1 MKRRDLIK
9 TSLLGTAFASFASPS
24 LESQMDGKN
33 DLKAHLKA
41 AEIVKKGPLIN
52 LNQAYK
58 VLNEEDLDGLIVTLP
73 KNIFYFTGYYD
84 HLAVRYSSPSSF
96 ALLSKDENKKMCIV
110 MNQFI
115 YYFSFIDGDFNLD
128 TKDYLFTG
136 WNKNNTGLD
145 GKNKNQDI
153 EEPVPSAPYAWKSLG
168 EHPVSTIENNRLEIL
183 KEKLDQIPES
193 ADYDWALKKAMEY
206 LELDKGLIGI
216 DHPVI
221 NQIINKVNLDTKT
234 VDADHALRK
243 IKIIKSKREIELMRI
258 SAQTNADATISAI
271 EQVRNGA
278 THQELKALFFSEC
291 SKRGN
296 VPSLLQIDTVN
307 SEVFNKEL
315 RDGDCFAIDA
325 VSHGFHYNGDFGR
338 TVFLGEPSRSMKNA
352 TDAIS
357 LGWDAVRE
365 QLRPGL
371 KYSEIRKIGRD
382 AMKKAGF
389 KYSVALT
396 PHSIG
401 LSHTDEP
408 GKNGPGSFWQ
418 KDDLIL
424 EENMIISVDLPVLN
438 TGIGG
443 SAHLEDLTLITSDG
457 GEQINDIGN
466 RIIVL

>member
-9 TSLLGTAFASFASPS
+9 TSLLGGTIASFASPS
-24 LESQMDGKN
+24 TKSHVDDENHLT
-33 DLKAHLKA
+33 AHLRA
-41 AEIVKKGPLIN
+41 AEIVKKGPLVN

-58 VLNEEDLDGLIVTLP
+58 VLNEEELDGLIVTLP

-136 WNKNNTGLD
+136 WNKNNTGLE
-145 GKNKNQDI
+145 GKLSDNQTQ
-153 EEPVPSAPYAWKSLG
+153 EPTPSSPYTWTSMK
-168 EHPVSTIENNRLEIL
+168 EHPIGSIEKNRLEIL
-183 KEKLDQIPES
+183 GEKLDHIPES
-193 ADYDWALKKAMEY
+193 ADYDWALKKAMKY
-206 LELDKGLIGI
+206 LGLDKGVIGI

-221 NQIINKVNLDTKT
+221 NQIINKMNLKTET
-234 VDADHALRK
+234 VDGDHALRR
-243 IKIIKSKREIELMRI
+243 IKIIKSNREIELMRI

-271 EQVRNGA
+271 NQLRNGA
-278 THQELKALFFSEC
+278 THQDLKALFFSEC

-307 SEVFNKEL
+307 SEVYNKEL

-338 TVFLGEPSRSMKNA
+338 TVFLGEPSESMKKA

-365 QLRPGL
+365 KLRPGL
-371 KYSEIRKIGRD
+371 RYSEIRKIGRD
-382 AMKKAGF
+382 AMKKAGY

-408 GKNGPGSFWQ
+408 GKNGVGSFWQ
-418 KDDLIL
+418 KDDLVL

>member
-1 MKRRDLIK
+1 MNYEEVMKLALERGFYFPSCEVYSDANAGFWEYGPSGVSLKNKFLELWRRELIRRDGMMEIDGSQIMSKSVFEASGHLGNFADPIIK
-9 TSLLGTAFASFASPS
+9 CTKCNSTFRA
-24 LESQMDGKN
+24 DRTI
-33 DLKAHLKA
+33 
-41 AEIVKKGPLIN
+41 AEI
-52 LNQAYK
+52 A
-58 VLNEEDLDGLIVTLP
+58 
-73 KNIFYFTGYYD
+73 NI
-84 HLAVRYSSPSSF
+84 
-96 ALLSKDENKKMCIV
+96 E
-110 MNQFI
+110 
-115 YYFSFIDGDFNLD
+115 
-128 TKDYLFTG
+128 
-136 WNKNNTGLD
+136 
-145 GKNKNQDI
+145 
-153 EEPVPSAPYAWKSLG
+153 
-168 EHPVSTIENNRLEIL
+168 
-183 KEKLDQIPES
+183 IPES

-216 DHPVI
+216 DHQVI
-221 NQIINKVNLDTKT
+221 KQIIDKMNLNAKT
-234 VDADHALRK
+234 VDGDHALRK

-271 EQVRNGA
+271 KQLRNGA
-278 THQELKALFFSEC
+278 THQDLKALFFSEC

-307 SEVFNKEL
+307 SEVYNKEL
-315 RDGDCFAIDA
+315 KDGDSFAIDA

-338 TVFLGEPSRSMKNA
+338 TVFMGEPTKSMKKA
-352 TDAIS
+352 TEAIS

-365 QLRPGL
+365 KLRPGL
-371 KYSEIRKIGRD
+371 RYSEIRRIGRD
-382 AMKKAGF
+382 AMKKAGY

-408 GKNGPGSFWQ
+408 GKNGAGSFWQ
-418 KDDLIL
+418 KDDLVL

>member
-9 TSLLGTAFASFASPS
+9 NSLLGTAIASFASS
-24 LESQMDGKN
+24 NTKSQTEEKNYLE
-33 DLKAHLKA
+33 AHLRA
-41 AEIVKKGPLIN
+41 AEIVKKGSLLN
-52 LNQAYK
+52 LDRAYK
-58 VLNEEDLDGLIVTLP
+58 VLNEERLDGLIVTLP
-73 KNIFYFTGYYD
+73 KNIFYFTGYHD

-96 ALLSKDENKKMCIV
+96 VLLSKDENKKMCIV

-115 YYFSFIDGDFNLD
+115 YYFSFIDGDFRLD
-128 TKDYLFTG
+128 TNDYLFTG
-136 WNKNNTGLD
+136 WNKTNTGLEGEVNND
-145 GKNKNQDI
+145 LI
-153 EEPVPSAPYAWKSLG
+153 EEPIPSPAYTWNSL
-168 EHPVSTIENNRLEIL
+168 EEYPIDSIEKNRLKVL
-183 KEKLDQIPES
+183 SEKLDKIPES

-206 LELDKGLIGI
+206 LEFNKGLVGI

-221 NQIINKVNLDTKT
+221 NQIIKKMSLDTRT
-234 VDADHALRK
+234 VDGDHALRK

-271 EQVRNGA
+271 KQLRNGA
-278 THQELKALFFSEC
+278 THQDLKALFFSEC

-338 TVFLGEPSRSMKNA
+338 TVFLGEPSKSMKMA

-357 LGWDAVRE
+357 VGWDAIRE
-365 QLRPGL
+365 KLKPGL
-371 KYSEIRKIGRD
+371 RYSEIRNIGRN
-382 AMKKAGF
+382 AIKKAGF
-389 KYSVALT
+389 NYSVALT

-408 GKNGPGSFWQ
+408 GKNGVGSFWQ